1 MCIRDRNI
9 TGKEA
14 ERLLDEAGVTVNK
27 NAIPNDPESPFV
39 TSGIRI
45 GTPATTTR
53 GMKEAD
59 MARIAE
65 IIDLVI
71 SEREKP
77 ETLEKAR
84 AMVKEL
90 TGRFPIYADEW
101 KL

>member
-1 MCIRDRNI
+1 MN
-9 TGKEA
+9 
-14 ERLLDEAGVTVNK
+14 
-27 NAIPNDPESPFV
+27 
-39 TSGIRI
+39 
-45 GTPATTTR
+45 
-53 GMKEAD
+53 EAD